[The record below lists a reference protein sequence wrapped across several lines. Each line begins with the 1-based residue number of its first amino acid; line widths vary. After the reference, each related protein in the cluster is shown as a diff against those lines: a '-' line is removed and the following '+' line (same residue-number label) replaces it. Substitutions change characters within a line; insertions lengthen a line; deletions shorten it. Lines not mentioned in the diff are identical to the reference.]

1 MSTPTNIPGTPT
13 DETVPD
19 SFLETKE
26 KFHQQLQYVF
36 QKNLKLI
43 NPDQFDQLCQW
54 IEYKQFFTME
64 DILDAFHTDPDKLD
78 IKGPITEYKWKGKM
92 NHISPNVAQKVKSFV
107 EWMKYEEGFPELND
121 DFLFTL
127 TRERFMNFRKQQ
139 IKNQHLST
147 LPPSHYESQQHMTSS
162 PSELKQPTQSES
174 KIALNNFKKGT
185 KRDAS
190 VYPIF
195 KNDKY
200 YDTFQRSFLANLKA
214 QDLYDVADPD
224 YDSESGD
231 FYEQELFQGKQS
243 FVYSVLVASLQT
255 EKGRELVKE
264 FEGDARSIILKLH
277 HHHTKSNV
285 AQHDIITL
293 TTDITNLTLNDSW
306 KGTVRQFLSHFKEK
320 LRLLDSLVPVSDQL
334 PETTRITFLQRA
346 VQQNHDL
353 RQIHVMDSV
362 WRFKTESTDTL
373 TFETYYNLLW
383 DAAHQYDLH
392 HTKKGP
398 QRKAFISQHE
408 EVNDEDGYI
417 IEAEQSFNESEP
429 EEESSPYSV
438 FQSSFHPKTPQK
450 TYLPPKIWETLS
462 ESTKQMVIEH
472 NKKVKLN
479 NPTPYTGGSKAK
491 PNPTLGKPNPAPQ
504 QVHQHSQDDAK
515 EEPPSDTSAQ
525 TLVNKC
531 LADSGIDP
539 TDIQNVMSVSHAK
552 RNISSHDS
560 SRKIHIHQ
568 RYVFTRVNQSNHHLI
583 DRGANG
589 GLAGADMRVIHTT
602 PRKINIVGINDHE
615 LTGLNVVTAAALLD
629 TQKGPIIG
637 IFHEYAHLGKGKSIH
652 ASGQMEWFNCQVDD
666 RSKIVGGA
674 QRIETSEGYVIPL
687 SIETGLVY
695 LHPIRIPTDQDL
707 QNYPHVFF
715 TSPDI
720 WDPSVL
726 DHEITPSLLE
736 DINQHSDDSL
746 LQDSIFDEY
755 GDLHHRAI
763 QTLNIF
769 CDLPSLP
776 PGEPTTYAHLHD
788 SNHAEEDWKS
798 LRPYFGWQSEQVI
811 QDTYKVTSRFG
822 GTIPRHDYLK
832 KHFKSRNPVFN
843 IPRRNEDVATDTIFS
858 DPSDLTSDVFVYGRP
873 NPDGSDHT
881 PPMSI
886 INFDDLLGRTFLLP
900 MDENGERK
908 RATISEH
915 VKDLYQDQVSR
926 EDQLRFKL
934 KIDGDQLDD
943 LISYNQLMEYL
954 EDKTDNGPLED
965 GLYRFKSIKDHKGPY
980 TSSDPEYNGS
990 SYNLLIEWETGE
1002 HTWEPLSNII
1012 ASDPYTCAIYAK
1024 EHDLLNT
1031 PGWKLLKRH
1040 ARTARRLIRTL
1051 KKSKY
1056 RQAKASKK
1064 YKHRWE
1070 VPRDYA
1076 HALQLDIQNGNNKWK
1091 DAIDLEIEQI
1101 KEYQVFKDYGKAV
1114 YEKNKIT
1121 NAPEGH
1127 QKIRVHFVFDVKHCG
1142 KFKARLVADGHL
1154 TKEPME
1160 TVYSGVVSIRN
1171 LRLAMFLA
1179 ELNDLELWGADVG
1192 NAYLQALTKEKLYIV
1207 GGPEFEALQGHVLV
1221 MYKALYGTRSGGAC
1235 WHDKFFDILNDMGF
1249 KPSKADPDI
1258 WMKPSKDGSHY
1269 EYIAVYV
1276 DDLAICMKDPKAFCD
1291 TLKEKYKLKLKGVG
1305 PINYHLGCGYT
1316 RDEDGTLVADPRKY
1330 VEKILESYEKTFGE
1344 KPKKSKTPLVGG
1356 DHPESDTSE
1365 FCNQDQIKQYQ
1376 TIVGQLIWLS
1386 GLGRFDIAVHVM
1398 TMSRFRQQPRIGHL
1412 ERLKKVVGYLANLPH
1427 GALRFRLHE
1436 PDYSNLPHKEY
1447 DWQRTVYRGAKEEI
1461 PHDIPEPK
1469 GKHVTTSTYV
1479 DANLHHDQV
1488 TGKAVTACLHMVN
1501 ATPSHW
1507 HTKRQATVETATF
1520 GSEFVA
1526 ARIATD
1532 QIIDLRYT
1540 LMYLGVP
1547 VRSKSYM
1554 FGDNK
1559 SVVDSASIP
1568 TSTLSKKS
1576 TLASYHR
1583 VREAIAAGYIQFNWK
1598 DGKSNPAD
1606 ILSKHWEFANI
1617 WPLLK
1622 PLLFW
1627 KGDTNELNAKAKGSD
1642 RIPVKKKLV

>member
-1 MSTPTNIPGTPT
+1 MSTPTNIPETPMG
-13 DETVPD
+13 ESEQD
-19 SFLETKE
+19 SFFGSKE
-26 KFHQQLQYVF
+26 KFHQQLQDIF
-36 QKNLKLI
+36 QTILRLTG
-43 NPDQFDQLCQW
+43 PDHFDQLCQW
-54 IEYKQFFTME
+54 MEYKQYYTIDDFFE
-64 DILDAFHTDPDKLD
+64 NSYHDLENFDN
-78 IKGPITEYKWKGKM
+78 KGPATEYKWKGRA
-92 NHISPNVAQKVKSFV
+92 NHLSPVVAQKLKCFIK
-107 EWMKYEEGFPELND
+107 WMTHEERPYELHD
-121 DFLFTL
+121 DFLATL
-127 TRERFMNFRKQQ
+127 TRDSYLKFR
-139 IKNQHLST
+139 HLDTQSFSSSP
-147 LPPSHYESQQHMTSS
+147 LSHHEPSKFKTSFQGEFKHQTTSESQT
-162 PSELKQPTQSES
+162 
-174 KIALNNFKKGT
+174 ALNNFKKGT

-214 QDLYDVADPD
+214 QGLYDVADPD
-224 YDSESGD
+224 HDPESGD
-231 FYEQELFQGKQS
+231 IYEQELFKGKQS
-243 FVYSVLVASLQT
+243 FVYSVLVTSLQT
-255 EKGRELVKE
+255 EKGRELVKK

-277 HHHTKSNV
+277 HYHTKSNV

-293 TTDITNLTLNDSW
+293 TTEITNLTLNDSW

-334 PETTRITFLQRA
+334 PETTRLTFLQRA

-362 WRFKTESTDTL
+362 WRFKTDSTEAL
-373 TFETYYNLLW
+373 TFDTYYNLLW

-392 HTKKGP
+392 QTKKGP
-398 QRKAFISQHE
+398 QRKAFSSQQEDINDVDEYANAE
-408 EVNDEDGYI
+408 EQFSTDP
-417 IEAEQSFNESEP
+417 EP
-429 EEESSPYSV
+429 VEHSPYAV
-438 FQSSFHPKTPQK
+438 YQSSFHPKMPQK
-450 TYLPPKIWETLS
+450 SFLPRHIWETLS
-462 ESTKQMVIEH
+462 ESTKQMIIEH

-479 NPTPYTGGSKAK
+479 NSTPYPSGSKTK
-491 PNPTLGKPNPAPQ
+491 PNPTLGKSTPTPK
-504 QVHQHSQDDAK
+504 QVHQHSQDEPT
-515 EEPPSDTSAQ
+515 EESPSDTSTQ

-531 LADSGIDP
+531 LAESGIDP

-552 RNISSHDS
+552 RDISSHDS
-560 SRKIHIHQ
+560 SRKIQTHQ
-568 RYVFTRVNQSNHHLI
+568 RYVFARVNQSNHHLI

-602 PRKINIVGINDHE
+602 PRKINIVGIDDHE

-637 IFHEYAHLGKGKSIH
+637 VFHEYAHLGKGRSIH
-652 ASGQMEWFNCQVDD
+652 AAGQMEWFNCQVDD
-666 RSKIVGGA
+666 RSKIVGGE

-687 SIETGLVY
+687 SIESGLVY
-695 LHPIRIPTDQDL
+695 MHTIRIPTDQDL

-720 WDPSVL
+720 WDASVL

-746 LQDSIFDEY
+746 LQDSIFDKY

-769 CDLPSLP
+769 CDLPSP
-776 PGEPTTYAHLHD
+776 PSGEPLTHAYMHD
-788 SNHAEEDWKS
+788 SNPAEEDWKS

-811 QDTYKVTSRFG
+811 KNTYQVTSRFG
-822 GTIPRHDYLK
+822 GTIPQHDYLK

-843 IPRRNEDVATDTIFS
+843 IPRRNEAVATDTIFS
-858 DPSDLTSDVFVYGRP
+858 DTPTINDGSTMAQFFVGRDTLVCDAYGIKTQKQFINTLYDNIRFRGAMTTLITDGGRYEISKKVADLLRNLFIKQHESDPYHQHQNKAEQRYGVVKRYINTLMYVCHLLNATASPALGGLTPLQALTGQVPDISHFLHFSFSGNLSITKWMKVNLTTDFPPNPMRREAIGLALLKTREIKSPGRSLNTIIIRSAVRSATKTSPNLRLDPQQGEDQPQDFTSDVFVYGRP
-873 NPDGSDHT
+873 NPDGSDNT

-915 VKDLYQDQVSR
+915 VKDLYQQQVSR

-954 EDKTDNGPLED
+954 EDKTDTDPLED
-965 GLYRFKSIKDHKGPY
+965 GLYRFKCIKDHKGPY

-1002 HTWEPLSNII
+1002 QTWEPLSNII
-1012 ASDPYTCAIYAK
+1012 ASDPYTCAVYAK

-1056 RQAKASKK
+1056 RQARASRK
-1064 YKHRWE
+1064 YKHGWE

-1076 HALQLDIQNGNNKWK
+1076 HALQLDIHNGNNKWK
-1091 DAIDLEIEQI
+1091 EAIDLEIEQI
-1101 KEYQVFKDYGKAV
+1101 KEYQVFKDFGKAV

-1160 TVYSGVVSIRN
+1160 TVYSVVVSIRN

-1179 ELNDLELWGADVG
+1179 ELNNLELWGADDG
-1192 NAYLQALTKEKLYIV
+1192 NAYLQALTREKLYIV
-1207 GGPEFEALQGHVLV
+1207 GGPEFEELQGHVLV

-1235 WHDKFFDILNDMGF
+1235 WHDKFFDILHDMGF

-1258 WMKPSKDGSHY
+1258 
-1269 EYIAVYV
+1269 
-1276 DDLAICMKDPKAFCD
+1276 
-1291 TLKEKYKLKLKGVG
+1291 
-1305 PINYHLGCGYT
+1305 
-1316 RDEDGTLVADPRKY
+1316 
-1330 VEKILESYEKTFGE
+1330 
-1344 KPKKSKTPLVGG
+1344 
-1356 DHPESDTSE
+1356 
-1365 FCNQDQIKQYQ
+1365 
-1376 TIVGQLIWLS
+1376 
-1386 GLGRFDIAVHVM
+1386 
-1398 TMSRFRQQPRIGHL
+1398 
-1412 ERLKKVVGYLANLPH
+1412 
-1427 GALRFRLHE
+1427 
-1436 PDYSNLPHKEY
+1436 
-1447 DWQRTVYRGAKEEI
+1447 
-1461 PHDIPEPK
+1461 
-1469 GKHVTTSTYV
+1469 
-1479 DANLHHDQV
+1479 
-1488 TGKAVTACLHMVN
+1488 
-1501 ATPSHW
+1501 
-1507 HTKRQATVETATF
+1507 
-1520 GSEFVA
+1520 
-1526 ARIATD
+1526 
-1532 QIIDLRYT
+1532 
-1540 LMYLGVP
+1540 
-1547 VRSKSYM
+1547 
-1554 FGDNK
+1554 
-1559 SVVDSASIP
+1559 
-1568 TSTLSKKS
+1568 
-1576 TLASYHR
+1576 
-1583 VREAIAAGYIQFNWK
+1583 
-1598 DGKSNPAD
+1598 
-1606 ILSKHWEFANI
+1606 
-1617 WPLLK
+1617 
-1622 PLLFW
+1622 
-1627 KGDTNELNAKAKGSD
+1627 
-1642 RIPVKKKLV
+1642 